1 MMRKAAITVFA
12 TAFLAAG
19 FLIPQV
25 SAQDG
30 MAAELEKAEEESFE
44 PEHLEKA
51 ARLIRLTG
59 AAEGFDDIL
68 PVIAE
73 QTMTLF
79 IRSNPSIGA
88 DIEEVTTT
96 VAIDMAKRRRELNEV
111 LHKVWARRFTPE
123 EMDDLIAFFS
133 SETGQKFAELTP
145 VVTALSVG
153 ASKQWSDKI
162 ATDMVTEVR
171 AGLRERGHN
180 L

>member
-25 SAQDG
+25 SAQEG
-30 MAAELEKAEEESFE
+30 VAAELKKAEEESFD
-44 PEHLEKA
+44 PEHLDKA
-51 ARLIRLTG
+51 ARLIRLTK

-79 IRSNPSIGA
+79 IRSNPALAA
-88 DIEEVTTT
+88 DIEEVTTA
-96 VAIDMAKRRRELNEV
+96 VAIDMAKRRKELNEV
-111 LHKVWARRFTPE
+111 LEKVWARRFTPE
-123 EMDDLIAFFS
+123 EMDDLIEFFAS
-133 SETGQKFAELTP
+133 DTGQKFAELTP
-145 VVTALSVG
+145 VIAALSVG

-162 ATDMVTEVR
+162 STDMVTEVR

>member
-1 MMRKAAITVFA
+1 MMRTAATTLLATALFAAGVFIPPAAAQQAQPGAQQTPEDFFDPAQLDKAA
-12 TAFLAAG
+12 
-19 FLIPQV
+19 
-25 SAQDG
+25 
-30 MAAELEKAEEESFE
+30 E
-44 PEHLEKA
+44 
-51 ARLIRLTG
+51 LIRLTK

-79 IRSNPSIGA
+79 TRNNPALAA

-96 VAIDMAKRRRELNEV
+96 VAIGMAKRRVELNDV
-111 LHKVWARRFTPE
+111 LEKVWARRFTSE
-123 EMDDLIAFFS
+123 EMDELIAFFAS
-133 SETGQKFAELTP
+133 GTGQKFAQLTP
-145 VVTALSVG
+145 VITALSVG

-162 ATDMVTEVR
+162 STDMVTEVR